1 MAASVVVALKTLFI
15 LLALTMTAL
24 AVWAIGTHGLA
35 ACVDLTS
42 RWLVVTLINFYINL
56 GVILAWII
64 YKESSWIKA
73 AVLIPVVLFAGSPIT
88 SAYVALQFFKLS
100 PEESSKDPLYFV
112 LVRHQKKDAMGYKR
126 GHSVLIAKIIISALG
141 CLMLGT
147 FIYVLIVDGSPFN
160 ATVLSRCM
168 IATTTD
174 VYFCIVTVA
183 VSLSNYTEKSFFDFC
198 YNKNVW
204 IVYKESSWI
213 SAFFW
218 ILSLLCFGGIATCV
232 YILRELFYLSPQ
244 QPLSAILFNSSNKD
258 LLSSDPLL
266 MAHTNV

>member
-1 MAASVVVALKTLFI
+1 MAAAVVVTLKTLFI

-42 RWLVVTLINFYINL
+42 GWLVVTLINFYINL
-56 GVILAWII
+56 GVILAWIV

-112 LVRHQKKDAMGYKR
+112 LVRHQKKDDMGYKR
-126 GHSVLIAKIIISALG
+126 GHSVLIAKIIISSLG

-147 FIYVLIVDGSPFN
+147 FIYVLIVDRSPFN
-160 ATVLSRCM
+160 ASVLSRCM
-168 IATTTD
+168 MATTTD
-174 VYFCIVTVA
+174 VYFCIVTIA
-183 VSLSNYTEKSFFDFC
+183 
-198 YNKNVW
+198 VW
-204 IVYKESSWI
+204 IAYKESSWI

-232 YILRELFYLSPQ
+232 YILREFFYLSPQ
-244 QPLSAILFNSSNKD
+244 QPLSAILFTNKD

>member
-183 VSLSNYTEKSFFDFC
+183 V
-198 YNKNVW
+198 W